1 MCLKLPDTQLF
12 LGRTGCHSHLNKP
25 RAINS
30 QGFGLATSATLRKNT
45 VSNYNNCQTN
55 KVQRVPLTC
64 PGSKKK
70 KKPNQTHQTKNP
82 QI

>member
-30 QGFGLATSATLRKNT
+30 EGFGLTTSATLRKNEL
-45 VSNYNNCQTN
+45 SNYNNCQTK
-55 KVQRVPLTC
+55 KVQRLPLTY
-64 PGSKKK
+64 PVSKK
-70 KKPNQTHQTKNP
+70 NQTHPTKKP
-82 QI
+82 KT